1 MRRLRKIGSRY
12 GWEPLPSFYSIRQI
26 PWIVDTLVSPMQLAE
41 SLEEIRNMIHK
52 LNTFPPGTEQE
63 GKATYSR
70 KLIDTMMTLLND
82 RDELP

>member
-1 MRRLRKIGSRY
+1 
-12 GWEPLPSFYSIRQI
+12 
-26 PWIVDTLVSPMQLAE
+26 MQLAE